1 MINNK
6 IFPFALFALSHI
18 VFAAELPS
26 AGSQLQQIPPAPVPH
41 IAPPRVELRDS
52 GAPAVA
58 ESGSEKIVVSS
69 LQVTGEKAYSEAV
82 LLAVTGF
89 KPGSELTLSDLRA
102 MAAKIAD
109 YYHTNGYFVAQAYL
123 PAQDIKNGVV
133 AIAVI
138 EGQYGQIK
146 LRNET
151 TISDA
156 QLNNRLGGLNSGDP
170 VVSAPLESR
179 LLLLSDLPGVKVKST
194 LTPGASPGA
203 SDLLVDVTPGPS
215 VSGEVDADNAGNR
228 YTGENRAGATINLN
242 NPTGHGDLA
251 SLRAVTSG
259 PGLHYVR
266 ASYQIPFD
274 KVTVGVAYSYLEYA
288 LGREFEALH
297 AHGTAKVASVF
308 GSYPLIRSRNNNLTI
323 QVAYDDRTFQD
334 KIDIIP
340 SVTDKKAH
348 VLMESLYGDSHDT
361 IGGGGQNA
369 YFLTL
374 SEGKLDIQTPDALFA
389 DSLTAH
395 TNGQYNKASF
405 SLMRLQH
412 VTDAVS
418 LYASVIGQIA
428 SKNLDVSEK
437 MELGG
442 MYGVRAYPEGEAY
455 ADQGYIMTLEARLNL
470 PKFSERQVGQMQLI
484 GFVDTGYVTVNKNQ
498 WVDGSNSRRLS
509 GAGVGFNWWDVNN
522 FSIKAYYAHKLG
534 SEMATSAPDSSGRFW
549 IQVVKY
555 F

>member
-1 MINNK
+1 MKNK
-6 IFPFALFALSHI
+6 IIPFVLLALSHS
-18 VFAAELPS
+18 VFAAEPPS
-26 AGSQLQQIPPAPVPH
+26 AGSQLQQIPPAPVPQT
-41 IAPPRVELRDS
+41 APPSVELKES
-52 GAPAVA
+52 GAPAIA
-58 ESGSEKIVVSS
+58 ESGSEKIVVNS
-69 LQVTGEKAYSEAV
+69 LQVTGEKAYSEET

-89 KPGSELTLSDLRA
+89 KPGSELTLADLRA

-109 YYHTNGYFVAQAYL
+109 YYHANGYFVAQAYL
-123 PAQDIKNGVV
+123 PAQDIKDGVI

-138 EGQYGQIK
+138 EGQYGQII
-146 LRNET
+146 LHNET
-151 TISDA
+151 TISDS
-156 QLNNRLGGLNSGDP
+156 QLNNRLDGLNSGDP

-194 LTPGASPGA
+194 LTPSASPGA

-215 VSGEVDADNAGNR
+215 ISGEVDADNAGNR
-228 YTGENRAGATINLN
+228 YTGEYRAGATINLN
-242 NPTGHGDLA
+242 NPTGNGDLA

-266 ASYQIPFD
+266 ASYQIPID

-308 GSYPLIRSRNNNLTI
+308 ANYPLIRSRNNNLYV
-323 QVAYDDRTFQD
+323 QVAYDERKFQD
-334 KIDIIP
+334 KIDVIP

-348 VLMESLYGDSHDT
+348 VLMESLYGDSRDM

-374 SEGKLDIQTPDALFA
+374 SEGRLDIQTPDALVV
-389 DSLTAH
+389 DSQTAR
-395 TNGQYNKASF
+395 TNGEYNKASF
-405 SLMRLQH
+405 GLMRLQH
-412 VTDAVS
+412 VTDSVS

-442 MYGVRAYPEGEAY
+442 MYAVRAYPEGEAY
-455 ADQGYIMTLEARLNL
+455 ADQGYVLTLEARLNL
-470 PKFSERQVGQMQLI
+470 PKFSENQLGQMQLI
-484 GFVDTGYVTVNKNQ
+484 AFVDTGYVTTNKSP
-498 WVDGSNSRRLS
+498 WVDGSNNRRLS
-509 GAGVGFNWWDVNN
+509 GAGVGFNWWDVND

-534 SEMATSAPDSSGRFW
+534 SAMATSAPDSSGRFW
-549 IQVVKY
+549 IQLVKY